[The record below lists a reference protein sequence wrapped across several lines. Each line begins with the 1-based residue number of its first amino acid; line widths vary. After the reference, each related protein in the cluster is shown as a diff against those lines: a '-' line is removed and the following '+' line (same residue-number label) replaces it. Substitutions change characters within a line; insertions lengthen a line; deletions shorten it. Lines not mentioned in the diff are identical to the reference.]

1 MSGPAVQVGAAIPRD
16 ALVAL
21 YDAVGWRAYTVDPA
35 RLEAGVAASGWVG
48 AVWAGGALIGLCR
61 ALTDRATIVYVQDVL
76 VHPDHQRQGV
86 GRALIEACLAAH
98 ADLRQVVL
106 LTDDRPEQHAFYAAL
121 GLVDTRDTRLHAF
134 VRLR

>member
-1 MSGPAVQVGAAIPRD
+1 MRVGEAIPRE

-21 YDAVGWRAYTVDPA
+21 YDAVGWRAYTVDPE
-35 RLEAGVAASGWVG
+35 RLAAGVAASGWVG
-48 AVWAGGALIGLCR
+48 AVWGADGALIGLCR

-76 VHPDHQRQGV
+76 VHPAHQRQGV
-86 GRALIEACLAAH
+86 GRALIEACLEAH

-121 GLVDTRDTRLHAF
+121 GLRDTRDMPLHAF